1 MIAMPVKFNKEDAPI
16 TPVFGKAK
24 FVALIDKTT
33 QKVDIK
39 EIDFGSGRVLAS
51 WLAKNGVK
59 TVIAQE
65 MGANP
70 YMALSGSG
78 VEVYLAPKDRTTIN
92 SALELLKDGKLLQ
105 ITPQNMAEHLD
116 SGHHNHGGHE
126 HHHEHHHGHG
136 GGECCGSE
144 HDHGDD
150 CEHGHHKDGDR
161 CCSGNEKRAEREHG
175 HGEKCCGKHH

>member
-1 MIAMPVKFNKEDAPI
+1 MIAMPVKFNKEDAPL

-51 WLAKNGVK
+51 WLVKNGVK
-59 TVIAQE
+59 TVIVQE
-65 MGANP
+65 MGTNP
-70 YMALSGSG
+70 YMILSRSG

-92 SALELLKDGKLLQ
+92 SALEMLNSGKLLH

-116 SGHHNHGGHE
+116 SGHHHGGGHE
-126 HHHEHHHGHG
+126 HHGEDCAHHASHSG
-136 GGECCGSE
+136 
-144 HDHGDD
+144 D
-150 CEHGHHKDGDR
+150 CEHGHHKDGDK
-161 CCSGNEKRAEREHG
+161 CCSSDEKRAERGHG
-175 HGEKCCGKHH
+175 HSHGERCCGKHH